1 MHQSKITR
9 WGVRLGIVMLLVV
22 LLFILNRTQPQ
33 EERGIQVA
41 AAKGQLVAA
50 GAAQPSPETRH
61 LLAVADSNATTA
73 AWLAD
78 KRVDFLYAVDMGV
91 GESAEW
97 RPAGCGENNCTHLTY
112 YNYSD
117 GGTIELVINK
127 DNDTVVDQWLD
138 YDARPGA
145 SATILN
151 TVLDIAS
158 QDEQLEVVLGDIR
171 RARDVMVPMSVW
183 LRDDACRDDWC
194 VDLTFHDPA
203 GSERI
208 FHVVVNLTQEEVAR
222 TFYTRGRAARFYQ
235 EPPELDP
242 NAPTHTDGC
251 HEQDGWEVCW
261 EMTAHDGL
269 NFYDAKYNGK
279 EIFSSAKIGQ
289 VEAFYPSWPGGYR
302 DEIGIQAS
310 VPPKFDTRV
319 TEFEDGFE
327 VRQLFTEPFDWPN
340 CVCCYRYEQIIQF
353 YDDGTWEPRFVS
365 HGPGCDAWAE
375 YRPFWRIDVDLEG
388 PEGDNVWVW
397 QGLEWVVAD
406 SETGSNLFDNRSLD
420 GAKIVTMDNDLNY
433 RWFPIPTDPLND
445 DHGRLFIVRY
455 NEEEGDGPI
464 VAGPADTYQPP
475 AGLVDGESASGRN
488 VVIWYVPILKT
499 KKSDPYWCMPDPE
512 PDFSP
517 CEAIL
522 KIAPGEELRQPTEA
536 ELQQLLALTPTP
548 TVGDSAETP
557 TAIAAIPPTPRPITG
572 ETAEEI
578 ILNSGCGACHL
589 IGEHGESGKVGPNLS
604 NIGNLA
610 GDRVPGQPA
619 AEYLRNSILYPDLF
633 IAPQCPNGECLAHV
647 MPGDYYL
654 RLTDAQID
662 TVVAYLQ
669 QQTRSEPV
677 EIGDEEIAATATEA
691 MDSAENRTTNS
702 LTTSSNMTL
711 LILATVVAIAVVVA
725 AVLIIRRRQSAS
737 TG

>member
-1 MHQSKITR
+1 MQQSKITR
-9 WGVRLGIVMLLVV
+9 WSVRLSII
-22 LLFILNRTQPQ
+22 LLFVGLLIIINRAQPQ
-33 EERGIQVA
+33 ERGIQVA

-50 GAAQPSPETRH
+50 SAMRPNLETLR
-61 LLAVADSNATTA
+61 LLDVAGSDATTA
-73 AWLAD
+73 ALLAA
-78 KRVDFLYAVDMGV
+78 KRVDFLYAVDLGV

-97 RPAGCGENNCTHLTY
+97 RNAGCGDTNCTHLTY
-112 YNYSD
+112 YNYDD

-127 DNDTVVDQWLD
+127 DNDTVVDQWQD
-138 YDARPGA
+138 SAARPGA

-158 QDEQLEVVLGDIR
+158 RDEQLNAILGNIR
-171 RARDVMVPMSVW
+171 RAHNVMVPMSIW
-183 LRDDACRDDWC
+183 LRDDACKDDWC

-208 FHVVVNLTQEEVAR
+208 FHVVVNLTQDEVAR

-235 EPPELDP
+235 DPPDLDP
-242 NAPTHTDGC
+242 NAPAYTDGC

-269 NFYDAKYNGK
+269 NFYDAKFNGK

-310 VPPKFDTRV
+310 VPPKFDTRI
-319 TEFEDGFE
+319 TEFDDGFE

-375 YRPFWRIDVDLEG
+375 YRPFWRIDLDLEG
-388 PEGDNVWVW
+388 PEGDDVWVW
-397 QGLEWVVAD
+397 QGLEWAVAD
-406 SETGSNLFDNRSLD
+406 SELGSNLFDNRSLD
-420 GAKIVTMDNDLNY
+420 GAKLVTIDNDLNY
-433 RWFPIPTDPLND
+433 RWFPVPTDPLND

-464 VAGPADTYQPP
+464 LAGSADTYQPP
-475 AGLVDGESASGRN
+475 AGLLNGESASGGN

-522 KIAPGEELRQPTEA
+522 TIAPGEELRQLTEE
-536 ELQQLLALTPTP
+536 ELRQLLALTPTP

-572 ETAEEI
+572 GNAEEI
-578 ILNSGCGACHL
+578 MLNSGCGACHL
-589 IGEHGESGKVGPNLS
+589 IGAHGDSGKVGPDLS

-619 AEYLRNSILYPDLF
+619 DEYLRNSILYPDLF
-633 IAPQCPNGECLAHV
+633 IAPQCPNGDCLAHV

-662 TVVAYLQ
+662 TVVTYLQ
-669 QQTRSEPV
+669 QQTASEMV
-677 EIGDEEIAATATEA
+677 EIGQENALVATEGV
-691 MDSAENRTTNS
+691 DSAENRPTDNTPS
-702 LTTSSNMTL
+702 SSNNTTL
-711 LILATVVAIAVVVA
+711 LIALGAVTVVIIILVTG
-725 AVLIIRRRQSAS
+725 LIMRRRRSAPTS
-737 TG
+737 